1 MKGKGLT
8 RRERPGATSLGWL
21 FDRTRGDMIY
31 CWLRLGEVRWVARMS
46 KNEWVVTIKCI
57 VLGLHFWL
65 SGLLHLILY
74 KKDYIKRLGMELLL
88 PLLNIL
94 APCGE
99 WRQSK
104 DILYEIQIRWSKAGI
119 EPNPMSGNFLDVKN
133 LALLVVELV
142 SKGSE
147 SHFYK
152 ETIKLIFQ
160 VSK

>member
-1 MKGKGLT
+1 
-8 RRERPGATSLGWL
+8 
-21 FDRTRGDMIY
+21 
-31 CWLRLGEVRWVARMS
+31 
-46 KNEWVVTIKCI
+46 
-57 VLGLHFWL
+57 
-65 SGLLHLILY
+65 
-74 KKDYIKRLGMELLL
+74 MELLL

-147 SHFYK
+147 SNFYK